1 MKIRIFA
8 LAKEL
13 DYDSK
18 ELINHCNDAGIPV
31 KSSALASISPDERD
45 RLLEYLDSLKSNKTS
60 ESPQA
65 TSSTPN
71 APQFDPEKTIGKVR
85 SIRTMTPRST
95 PEPRRETPVAEK
107 PVAETQA
114 PVSDEVES
122 VEDVNESTAEPEVE
136 DVKQEPVEAK
146 AEEAPEAEPVPE
158 LVEESP
164 VAETDTDTEATV
176 EEATEKESTDQYIP
190 PIGNMGSRIR
200 DMKPRA
206 SIPDAAPRKPKPK
219 QKPKPSLPNL
229 AIPPKF
235 KAEAPVKKKDEAPAQ
250 KPDVKLT
257 AEILDGQSPL
267 AAHIRKHDERD
278 RNKKAGDAD
287 TDRPSRRGRLSG
299 ITEQRE
305 ERRQQRKRTP
315 SPIDDDRDDRGNRR
329 RNRQRRTKN
338 IEYKSQA
345 TVEQPITVRSLSEAM
360 GRPAKDLMTVL
371 FKQGK
376 MAKINDALDDDLA
389 TELAIELGVDLE
401 IKRPVNL
408 EDALTERLELE
419 LHKDNVELI
428 PRAPIVTILGHVDH
442 GKTTLVDTLRSSNV
456 VSGEAG
462 GITQHI
468 AAYQVEKN
476 GQKITFVDT
485 PGHAAFGEMRS
496 RGANVTDM
504 IILVVAANDGV
515 KPQTIECISHAKA
528 AGVPMIVA
536 LNKIDL
542 PDINEQKVLQ
552 ELAAH
557 NVLVSEWGGDI
568 ELVRTSGLNNIGIDD
583 LLETI
588 LLTAELQEFKAAK
601 NVKPYG
607 VCLEAFRDEG
617 RGPIAWMIVQQGTLH
632 VGDIV
637 VCGNAYGRIRAMF
650 NEYDKELTEAPP
662 STPVKVAGLNIVPN
676 AGSHFFVMSDVEE
689 ARAVA
694 EERIHQGRTENL
706 ANRGG
711 PKTLEQI
718 LGGTGPK
725 DLPVILKAD
734 SPGSI
739 EALRGEIE
747 KFDHP
752 EVRVEVL
759 HTGVGGVNESDVS
772 LAAASGAIIVAFHVI
787 AEERAELLA
796 QNEGVNIRRY
806 RIIYEVTEDIKRALE
821 GLLAPE
827 AFEVTTGRAI
837 VLQTFSISRMG
848 TIAGC
853 RILNGTISRN
863 DRVHVIRDQTIIN
876 NYAINSLKR
885 EKEDAKSVREGM
897 ECGIRLEG
905 FNDIKEGDL
914 LEAYRIDEKQ
924 RTLDD

>member
-711 PKTLEQI
+711 PKTLEQ
-718 LGGTGPK
+718 T
-725 DLPVILKAD
+725 
-734 SPGSI
+734 
-739 EALRGEIE
+739 
-747 KFDHP
+747 
-752 EVRVEVL
+752 
-759 HTGVGGVNESDVS
+759 
-772 LAAASGAIIVAFHVI
+772 
-787 AEERAELLA
+787 
-796 QNEGVNIRRY
+796 
-806 RIIYEVTEDIKRALE
+806 
-821 GLLAPE
+821 
-827 AFEVTTGRAI
+827 
-837 VLQTFSISRMG
+837 
-848 TIAGC
+848 
-853 RILNGTISRN
+853 
-863 DRVHVIRDQTIIN
+863 
-876 NYAINSLKR
+876 
-885 EKEDAKSVREGM
+885 
-897 ECGIRLEG
+897 
-905 FNDIKEGDL
+905 
-914 LEAYRIDEKQ
+914 
-924 RTLDD
+924 